1 MTTISST
8 SSTTAGASSTTT
20 TSDKKANNQLDQAD
34 FLQLLTT
41 QLKNQDPT
49 KPLDGQQFMA
59 QLAQFST
66 LNAIIEMKTSLD
78 TLVQLVETGSST
90 TNSTNSGNRQ

>member
-8 SSTTAGASSTTT
+8 SPFPTAPSSTAAK
-20 TSDKKANNQLDQAD
+20 SDKKANDQMDQAD
-34 FLQLLTT
+34 FLHLMTT

-66 LNAIIEMKTSLD
+66 LNGIMEMKASLD
-78 TLVQLVETGSST
+78 KLVNLVESKS
-90 TNSTNSGNRQ
+90 

>member
-8 SSTTAGASSTTT
+8 LSTTASTSSTTT
-20 TSDKKANNQLDQAD
+20 TSDKTANNQLDQAD

-66 LNAIIEMKTSLD
+66 LNAIIEMKESLD
-78 TLVQLVETGSST
+78 ALVQLVETGSSA
-90 TNSTNSGNRQ
+90 TNSTDS